1 MKLKL
6 QNVRLSFPSLFNKA
20 VFNGNVTKYEGT
32 FLMPKGSPQH
42 KQTQEAIDA
51 FIAEKFQGKA
61 PKGLKI
67 TCFTD
72 GDEKDYDGYAGMM
85 AIKGGSTKRVLLIDK
100 DKTPLVEEDGRLYA
114 GCYVNAVVSL
124 YAINDADKGGNG
136 IFATECRVIVI
147 SQTHPMTQPSGQP
160 MRQIIKVD
168 RCRSD

>member
-1 MKLKL
+1 MSAKLKL

-42 KQTQEAIDA
+42 KQTQDAIDA

-72 GDEKDYDGYAGMM
+72 GDEKDYDGYEGQM
-85 AIKGGSTKRVLLIDK
+85 ALKGGSTKRVLLIDK

-114 GCYVNAVVSL
+114 GCYVNAIVEFWYSDHPL
-124 YAINDADKGGNG
+124 GGKQILGNLLG
-136 IFATECRVIVI
+136 VQFAKDGDSFGDNTGASIDDFDEL
-147 SQTHPMTQPSGQP
+147 
-160 MRQIIKVD
+160 D
-168 RCRSD
+168 DEF

>member
-1 MKLKL
+1 MSAKLKL

-42 KQTQEAIDA
+42 KQTQDAIDA

-72 GDEKDYDGYAGMM
+72 GDEKDYDGYEGQM
-85 AIKGGSTKRVLLIDK
+85 ALKGGSTKRVLIIDK

-114 GCYVNAVVSL
+114 GCYVNAIVEFWYSDHPL
-124 YAINDADKGGNG
+124 GGKQILGNLLG
-136 IFATECRVIVI
+136 VQFAKDGDSFGDNTGASIDDFDEI
-147 SQTHPMTQPSGQP
+147 
-160 MRQIIKVD
+160 D
-168 RCRSD
+168 DEF

>member
-1 MKLKL
+1 MSAKLKL

-42 KQTQEAIDA
+42 KQTQDAIDA

-114 GCYVNAVVSL
+114 GCYVNAILEFWYSDHPL
-124 YAINDADKGGNG
+124 GGK
-136 IFATECRVIVI
+136 
-147 SQTHPMTQPSGQP
+147 
-160 MRQIIKVD
+160 QIIGNLFGVQFARD
-168 RCRSD
+168 GESFGDTTGATIDDFDEIDDEF

>member
-1 MKLKL
+1 MSTKLKL

-42 KQTQEAIDA
+42 KQTQDAIDA

-114 GCYVNAVVSL
+114 GCYVNAILEFWYSDHPL
-124 YAINDADKGGNG
+124 GGK
-136 IFATECRVIVI
+136 
-147 SQTHPMTQPSGQP
+147 
-160 MRQIIKVD
+160 QIIGNLLGVQFAKD
-168 RCRSD
+168 GESFGDTTGASIDDFDEIDDEF

>member
-1 MKLKL
+1 MSAKLKL

-42 KQTQEAIDA
+42 KQTQDAIDA

-72 GDEKDYDGYAGMM
+72 GDEKDYDGYEGQM
-85 AIKGGSTKRVLLIDK
+85 ALKGGSTKRVLLIDK

-114 GCYVNAVVSL
+114 GCYVNAIVEFWYSDHPL
-124 YAINDADKGGNG
+124 GGKQILGNLLG
-136 IFATECRVIVI
+136 VQFAKDGDSFGDNTGASIDDFDEI
-147 SQTHPMTQPSGQP
+147 
-160 MRQIIKVD
+160 D
-168 RCRSD
+168 DEF

>member
-1 MKLKL
+1 MSAKLKL

-42 KQTQEAIDA
+42 KQTQDAIDA

-72 GDEKDYDGYAGMM
+72 GDEKDYDGYEGQM
-85 AIKGGSTKRVLLIDK
+85 ALKGGSTKRVLLIDK

-114 GCYVNAVVSL
+114 GCYVNAIVEFWYSDHPL
-124 YAINDADKGGNG
+124 GGK
-136 IFATECRVIVI
+136 
-147 SQTHPMTQPSGQP
+147 
-160 MRQIIKVD
+160 QIIGNLLGVQFAKD
-168 RCRSD
+168 GDSFGDNTGASIDDFDEIDDEF